1 MPRALFLDRDGIINV
16 DHGYV
21 HRREEVVF
29 VEGIFALGRAAVA
42 RGMLPVIVTNQS
54 GIGRGLYPEADFHR
68 LMGWMLAEFAR
79 HGAPIH
85 AVEFCPDHPEHGLG
99 PYRRDSPRRKPGP
112 GMLLDAAAAHGL
124 DLAASV
130 MVGDKATDAEA
141 AFRAGVGTRI
151 LVGTDAAEAA
161 RAPAGTVV
169 LPSVAAVATWLA
181 GQG

>member
-1 MPRALFLDRDGIINV
+1 MPRALFLDRDGIVNV

-21 HRREEVVF
+21 HRSEEVVF
-29 VEGIFALGRAAVA
+29 VEGIFALCRAAVA

-54 GIGRGLYPEADFHR
+54 GIGRGRYSEADFHR

-79 HGAPIH
+79 HDAPIH

-99 PYRRDSPRRKPGP
+99 AYRRDSPRRKPGP
-112 GMLLDAAAAHGL
+112 GMLLDAAAAHGF

-151 LVGTDAAEAA
+151 LVSTDAAEAA
-161 RAPAGTVV
+161 RAPAGTLV
-169 LPSVAAVATWLA
+169 LPSVAAAAAWLA